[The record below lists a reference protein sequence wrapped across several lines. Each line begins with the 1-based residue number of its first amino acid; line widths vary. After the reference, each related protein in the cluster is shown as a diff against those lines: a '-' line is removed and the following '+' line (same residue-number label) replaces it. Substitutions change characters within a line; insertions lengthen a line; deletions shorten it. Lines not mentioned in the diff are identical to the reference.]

1 MITKSNLKSWVLAA
15 LQELGGA
22 GKIAQVAK
30 HIWDNHERDLRSA
43 GDLFYTWQYD
53 MRWAAQEL
61 QDEGKIAKGGKNRTW
76 VLTS

>member
-1 MITKSNLKSWVLAA
+1 MITKSELKDWVLAG
-15 LQELGGA
+15 LNDLGGT
-22 GKIAQVAK
+22 GRIVQVAK
-30 HIWDNHERDLRSA
+30 HIWDHHEQDLRAA

-61 QDEGKIAKGGKNRTW
+61 QDEGKISKSGKKRAW